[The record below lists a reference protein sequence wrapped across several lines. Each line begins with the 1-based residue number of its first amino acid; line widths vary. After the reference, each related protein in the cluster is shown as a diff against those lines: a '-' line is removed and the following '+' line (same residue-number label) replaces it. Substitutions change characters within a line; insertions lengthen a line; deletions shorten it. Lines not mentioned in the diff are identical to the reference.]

1 MLSRL
6 EHGPQK
12 AALSYKGFIINGQ
25 RFHTKDAEKTTQNSG
40 VYLEATTMCR
50 SSAKDHAHVADVV
63 AYYGVIKEILLLD
76 YYTFHIP
83 LFKCNWAH
91 VGKGVKKLDWY
102 TLVNLHQGQKEF
114 VREPFILS
122 SQAKQVFYA
131 RESEDSN
138 WYIVL
143 KAPPRGNY
151 ELDT

>member
-1 MLSRL
+1 M
-6 EHGPQK
+6 
-12 AALSYKGFIINGQ
+12 
-25 RFHTKDAEKTTQNSG
+25 
-40 VYLEATTMCR
+40 
-50 SSAKDHAHVADVV
+50 ADVV
-63 AYYGVIKEILLLD
+63 VYCGVIKEILLLD

-83 LFKCNWAH
+83 LFECNLAH

-102 TLVNLHQGQKEF
+102 TLVNLHQGKKEF

-131 RESEDSN
+131 RYSEDSN
-138 WYIVL
+138 WHIVL

>member
-1 MLSRL
+1 
-6 EHGPQK
+6 
-12 AALSYKGFIINGQ
+12 
-25 RFHTKDAEKTTQNSG
+25 
-40 VYLEATTMCR
+40 MCQ
-50 SSAKDHAHVADVV
+50 SSAKDHAQVANVV

-83 LFKCNWAH
+83 LFRCNWAH
-91 VGKGVKKLDWY
+91 VGKGVKKLDSY

-131 RESEDSN
+131 RESEHSN

-151 ELDT
+151 ELDI